1 MDFGEQLSFID
12 IVSILSF
19 FIGLE
24 NLSLNKVQVND
35 IMQELQSNQ
44 NGMLS
49 KIIEQNEQIIQ
60 MLKEKNRND

>member
-1 MDFGEQLSFID
+1 MNFGEQLSFID

-24 NLSLNKVQVND
+24 NLSLNKVQMND

>member
-1 MDFGEQLSFID
+1 MNFGEQFSFID

-49 KIIEQNEQIIQ
+49 KIIEQIEQIIQ

>member
-1 MDFGEQLSFID
+1 MNFGEQLSFVD

-60 MLKEKNRND
+60 MLKEMRND

>member
-1 MDFGEQLSFID
+1 MNFGEQLSFID

-44 NGMLS
+44 NRMLS

-60 MLKEKNRND
+60 MLKEMRND

>member
-1 MDFGEQLSFID
+1 MNFGGQLSFID

-35 IMQELQSNQ
+35 IMQELQSSQ

-60 MLKEKNRND
+60 MLKEMRND

>member
-1 MDFGEQLSFID
+1 MNFGEQLSFID

-24 NLSLNKVQVND
+24 NLSLNTVQVND
-35 IMQELQSNQ
+35 IMQEFQSSQ

-60 MLKEKNRND
+60 MLKEMRND

>member
-1 MDFGEQLSFID
+1 MNFGEQFSFID

-60 MLKEKNRND
+60 MLKEMRND

>member
-1 MDFGEQLSFID
+1 MNFGGQLSFID

>member
-1 MDFGEQLSFID
+1 MNFGEQLLFVD

-35 IMQELQSNQ
+35 IMQELQSSQ

>member
-1 MDFGEQLSFID
+1 MNFGEQFSFID
-12 IVSILSF
+12 IASILSF

-60 MLKEKNRND
+60 MLKEMRND

>member
-1 MDFGEQLSFID
+1 MNFGEQLSFID

-24 NLSLNKVQVND
+24 NLSLNKVQMND

-60 MLKEKNRND
+60 MLKEMRND

>member
-1 MDFGEQLSFID
+1 MNFGEQLSFID

>member
-1 MDFGEQLSFID
+1 MNFGEQFSFID

>member
-1 MDFGEQLSFID
+1 MNFGEQLSFID

-60 MLKEKNRND
+60 MLKEMRND

>member
-1 MDFGEQLSFID
+1 MNFGEQLSFID

-60 MLKEKNRND
+60 MLKEKNHND

>member
-1 MDFGEQLSFID
+1 MNFGEQLSFID

-19 FIGLE
+19 FIGLK

-35 IMQELQSNQ
+35 IMQELQNNQ